1 MNRTGKLTLSVIECA
16 LFVMAAFAPTALVL
30 STSATAEAA
39 ESNTLVVY
47 NWADY
52 IDEDLIAEFEEEY
65 GITVTYSTFDT
76 NETMLTT
83 VEQGNEQIDLICP
96 SEYAIQRLMQGGY
109 LQKIDTS
116 KLSTYSNVDQRI
128 YDKVNSVFTG
138 ISVPGAG
145 NSESMSDY
153 FASEHI
159 LFHSSPM
166 F

>member
-1 MNRTGKLTLSVIECA
+1 MKRTGKLTLSVIVCA

-52 IDEDLIAEFEEEY
+52 IDEELIAEFEEEY
-65 GITVTYSTFDT
+65 GITVTYSTFET
-76 NETMLTT
+76 NETMLTI

-109 LQKIDTS
+109 LQKIDAS
-116 KLSTYSNVDQRI
+116 KYCR
-128 YDKVNSVFTG
+128 NSR
-138 ISVPGAG
+138 
-145 NSESMSDY
+145 
-153 FASEHI
+153 
-159 LFHSSPM
+159 
-166 F
+166 